1 MVSQGQAAA
10 LDSGT
15 TATALDRALGS
26 VQNSVRCLVCWFI
39 ADSIPSALTTLDL
52 AIGVASPSGFAFW
65 SRQIHLTFI

>member
-1 MVSQGQAAA
+1 
-10 LDSGT
+10 
-15 TATALDRALGS
+15 
-26 VQNSVRCLVCWFI
+26 LVCWFI